1 MPFKPKTP
9 CRHPGCPELTHE
21 RFCPQHAKA
30 EDERYRRFQRDPKIN
45 RRYDKTW
52 SKIRTRYLDAHPLC
66 EDCLEAP
73 QSDRVLRCHFEA
85 KTASSPHSGARS
97 PPRGREISSPRPPK
111 GAGLGCRAQK
121 ARIKPPID
129 PRRLERPTG
138 RSRSGS
144 SSA

>member
-1 MPFKPKTP
+1 MAVPFKPKTP

-66 EDCLEAP
+66 EDCLEAGRTTP
-73 QSDRVLRCHFEA
+73 VAEVHHVVPLGHGGSHDTSNLRALCKPCHSRQSALDGDRWRR
-85 KTASSPHSGARS
+85 G
-97 PPRGREISSPRPPK
+97 PRVY
-111 GAGLGCRAQK
+111 
-121 ARIKPPID
+121 
-129 PRRLERPTG
+129 TY
-138 RSRSGS
+138 
-144 SSA
+144 

>member
-66 EDCLEAP
+66 EDCLEAGRTTP
-73 QSDRVLRCHFEA
+73 AAEVHHVVPLGHGGSHDASNLRALCKPCHSRQSALDGDRWRR
-85 KTASSPHSGARS
+85 G
-97 PPRGREISSPRPPK
+97 PRGY
-111 GAGLGCRAQK
+111 
-121 ARIKPPID
+121 
-129 PRRLERPTG
+129 TY
-138 RSRSGS
+138 
-144 SSA
+144 